1 MKTKILILSVA
12 LLAGLGARYAV
23 DHFQDT
29 DTTTSNT
36 NTITLQTG
44 AESLNLFDT
53 TDQRV
58 RVVYFGYTHCP
69 DVCPTSL
76 AILAASLKS
85 LPEKTLSA
93 VRPIFITLDPERDT
107 PDAAKEYA
115 GYFHPMIEGGSGTK
129 ASIDTLAKKYGVLYQ
144 ITELEDSAMEYAV
157 DHSSYFYF
165 LNPEGALLEKVPH
178 TLNPNMVSDAILRLT
193 DTAIQ

>member
-1 MKTKILILSVA
+1 MKVKILVLAAA

-23 DHFQDT
+23 DHFEEPKT
-29 DTTTSNT
+29 AAVSNFA
-36 NTITLQTG
+36 LETG
-44 AESLNLFDT
+44 SSPMNLFDAN
-53 TDQRV
+53 DERV

-85 LPEKTLSA
+85 LPEDTLQA
-93 VRPIFITLDPERDT
+93 IRPVFITLDPKRDT

-115 GYFHPMIEGGSGTK
+115 GYFHPMIEGGSG
-129 ASIDTLAKKYGVLYQ
+129 SEDTINALAKKYGVLYQ
-144 ITELEDSAMEYAV
+144 VTELEDSAMEYAV

-165 LNPEGALLEKVPH
+165 LSPEGALLEKVPH
-178 TLNPNMVSDAILRLT
+178 TLNPNMVSDAIFRLT
-193 DTAIQ
+193 ETATQ